1 MIQLKTINKENLE
14 VGDVVGYP
22 IDVQVG
28 WHNFRYNE
36 IVPDVVKRITP
47 ARTKITLESGRIIT
61 RSDKLYEYDE
71 VAKKQSLI
79 AKAVKDICENIYF
92 LNKNKEQIRLID
104 DDDLLQIKESMDNT
118 IALIEK
124 AIGQQ

>member
-14 VGDVVGYP
+14 VGDVVGFP
-22 IDVQVG
+22 IEVHIG

-47 ARTKITLESGRIIT
+47 ARTKIILESGRIIT

-71 VAKKQSLI
+71 VAKEQSLI
-79 AKAVKDICENIYF
+79 AKAVRDIYENIYF
-92 LNKNKEQIRLID
+92 LNKNREQIRLID
-104 DDDLLQIKESMDNT
+104 DGDLLRIKESLDN
-118 IALIEK
+118 AVDLITK

>member
-14 VGDVVGYP
+14 VGDVVGFP
-22 IDVQVG
+22 IEVQIG

-47 ARTKITLESGRIIT
+47 ARTKIILESGRIIT

-71 VAKKQSLI
+71 VAKEQSLI
-79 AKAVKDICENIYF
+79 AKAVRDIYENIYF
-92 LNKNKEQIRLID
+92 LNKNREQIRLID
-104 DDDLLQIKESMDNT
+104 DGDLLRIKESLDN
-118 IALIEK
+118 AVDLITK